1 MAAKLKIDLIV
12 DDKGTIK
19 VQQFGKT
26 VGRAAT
32 QGQNSFKKLGSALE
46 GLKNSIGPAINLAAK
61 LGSVFTGVVAYG
73 AFKAIGAASDLQE
86 VSSKFGVV
94 FAGQEKQAEQWA
106 KTLVESY
113 AMSTR
118 EAKQYLSS
126 IQDLLVPM
134 GMAADKAGLMSHE
147 IVKLAADLGSFNNL
161 PTKQVMADIQSALVG
176 NYETMK
182 KYGVVVNATIVQ
194 EEALARGYAKTKD
207 ELTVAQKAQVAY
219 QLIVEDSQAALGD
232 MARTQ
237 DNYANQVKTLKA
249 RIEDLVA
256 AVGVHLLPYGTAIVE
271 MLTDWTKETQ
281 NIIDKDMP
289 GHIEKTMKPLEFLLK
304 SVALVSDAYRG
315 WKMIWKELEIAW
327 YTTVETILGVAINLL
342 ELPSK
347 IGEFFGF
354 KAATEDLK
362 VLTNAQAIYTQK
374 IIDAKIALID
384 LANETSYYNK
394 AIKLINELNEKI
406 DEHKQKIIENAQGQ
420 AETIANTTTASVESV
435 RKQIGVTAEEIE
447 AMEKRALDLNIEND
461 KARREILEAF
471 YEDYRESELSNFE
484 LEKQTLDERYLAY
497 EQYVTDKQMLNDWY
511 AAEESRIRINQFM
524 EESKLLGTLAK
535 TWGLTHDE
543 IRKGSVNAWK
553 DVSKALAGA
562 SKQLASYFTEVITGS
577 MTAKEA
583 IKAFGEYLL
592 KTVIETLIQIG
603 IQELILAATGASI
616 RAAETAATTASMAA
630 VYAAAA
636 PAAHELAMATFGAS
650 AVAGTAAYLAGLASM
665 SAASLASAATFNAM
679 ATGGAAA
686 GVPTYDEGGIS
697 TIPGIYYA
705 GVPEAHIPLNKS
717 GSVPVEIS
725 GINDTPQEIHI
736 HSNIALELD
745 GETLS
750 NFIIDQV
757 YERTKDGD
765 QAVHVRGITNI

>member
-12 DDKGTIK
+12 DDKGSIK

-26 VGRAAT
+26 IGRTAT
-32 QGQNSFKKLGSALE
+32 KGQDGFKKLGSALD

-61 LGSVFTGVVAYG
+61 LGAVFTGAVAYG
-73 AFKAIGAASDLQE
+73 AYKAIGAASDLQE

-94 FAGQEKQAEQWA
+94 FSGQEKQAEQWA
-106 KTLVESY
+106 NTLVESY

-126 IQDLLVPM
+126 VQDLLVPM
-134 GMAADKAGLMSHE
+134 GMAADQAGLMSNE
-147 IVKLAADLGSFNNL
+147 IVKLSADLGSFNNL
-161 PTKQVMADIQSALVG
+161 PTERVMADIQSALVG

-219 QLIVEDSQAALGD
+219 QLIVEGSQAAIGD

-237 DNYANQVKTLKA
+237 DSYANQVKVLKS

-256 AVGVHLLPYGTAIVE
+256 AIGEHLLPYGTAVVE
-271 MLTDWTKETQ
+271 ILADWAKETQ
-281 NIIDKDMP
+281 TIVDQDAP
-289 GHIEKTMKPLEFLLK
+289 GYVEIMVGSLEFLIK
-304 SVALVSDAYRG
+304 AVALVGDAYRG
-315 WKMIWKELEIAW
+315 WQMIWEVLKVAWYATVEGILGGAYKMIEVIS
-327 YTTVETILGVAINLL
+327 N
-342 ELPSK
+342 

-354 KAATEDLK
+354 DAATEDLK
-362 VLTNAQAIYTQK
+362 VLSDAQAIYTQK
-374 IIDAKIALID
+374 LNESEAALMS
-384 LANETSYYNK
+384 LASQTSYYDK
-394 AIKLINELNEKI
+394 ASQFIDQLNEKI
-406 DEHKQKIIENAQGQ
+406 EEHKIKI
-420 AETIANTTTASVESV
+420 AESAAAHAEAIAGTTSASVESV
-435 RKQIGVTAEEIE
+435 REQVGVTLEEIE
-447 AMEKRALDLNIEND
+447 AMEKRALNLNVEGD
-461 KARREILEAF
+461 KERREILEKF

-484 LEKQTLDERYLAY
+484 LELHTLNERYIAY
-497 EQYVTDKQMLNDWY
+497 EKHVTDKQLLNEWY
-511 AAEESRIRINQFM
+511 AAEASRIRIDQFM
-524 EESKLLGTLAK
+524 EESKVLGTLAK

-562 SKQLASYFTEVITGS
+562 SKQLAKYFTDVITGS

-583 IKAFGEYLL
+583 VKAFGKYLL
-592 KTVIETLIQIG
+592 QTVIETLIQIG
-603 IQELILAATGASI
+603 IQELILAATAASI
-616 RAAETAATTASMAA
+616 RAAETAATVAAMTAVFAS
-630 VYAAAA
+630 AA
-636 PAAHELAMATFGAS
+636 PAAQALAMATWGAS
-650 AVAGTAAYLAGLASM
+650 AAAGTSAYLAGLASM
-665 SAASLASAATFNAM
+665 SAASLASAASFNAM

-686 GVPTYDEGGIS
+686 GGATFDEGGIS
-697 TIPGIYYA
+697 TVPGIYYA
-705 GVPEAHIPLNKS
+705 GVPEAHIPLKS

-725 GINDTPQEIHI
+725 GVSDTPQEIHI
-736 HSNIALELD
+736 HNNIALELD
-745 GETLS
+745 GEILS

-765 QAVHVRGITNI
+765 QVVHDRGITSI